1 MKKRLNTFTTLA
13 LALVVFL
20 GVSGCTAPAEESA
33 GTLSVTMTDAPI
45 LTKQMAE
52 ANVTIVKLEAREA
65 GGSEGSPYLTLSEET
80 QEYNLLDLRNGVTA
94 SLASLEVPAGSYD
107 LFRLY
112 ISDGNVV
119 MDDGT
124 THNLTVPSGAQTGL
138 KLFVSPAVEV
148 VDGLTSDLLLDFDVE
163 KSFIQ
168 RGQGD
173 VIIGFIFIPVI
184 RAVNVSTVGRVAGSV
199 TDTSAVALADARVWV
214 VAQDTVVSTSYTDAT
229 GSYAILG
236 LPAGTYKANATLAG
250 YDTVSVSVDVA
261 AGSQTSADFELTPQQ

>member
-20 GVSGCTAPAEESA
+20 GVSGCNAPVEESA
-33 GTLSVTMTDAPI
+33 GTLSVTMTDAPFP
-45 LTKQMAE
+45 TDQVAE
-52 ANVTIVKLEAREA
+52 ANVTIIKLEAREA
-65 GGSEGSPYLTLSEET
+65 DGNEGSPYLTLSEET

-119 MDDGT
+119 MNDGT
-124 THNLTVPSGAQTGL
+124 TYNLTVPSGAQTGL

-148 VDGLTSDLLLDFDVE
+148 TDGLTSDLLLDFDVE

-168 RGQGD
+168 QGQGD
-173 VIIGFIFIPVI
+173 VITGFLFTPVI

-214 VAQDTVVSTSYTDAT
+214 VQDTIVSTSYTDAD
-229 GSYAILG
+229 GNYAILG
-236 LPAGTYKANATLAG
+236 LPAGTYTASATLAG
-250 YDTVSVSVDVA
+250 YDTVSVSVEVA
-261 AGSQTSADFELTPQQ
+261 AGSQTSASFELTPQQ